1 MIANPPSVSNPVR
14 AASVKTRLRAGFPPA
29 AELALVLAAAALTAW
44 FVHLFLVATNFNPL
58 SEVATGLGPL
68 WAAAML
74 IIAVAAQ
81 LIQRLSSPAHQLRAR
96 MSVWVLAGIATGLV
110 TLPLTAGLRGTDQ
123 PPNTILGGDM
133 AFRTEYVTRF
143 ASTWHLQDYTFK
155 GLHAFYPPAWF
166 WVAGRTAHVLGL
178 HEPWHIMKP
187 FTIVTIGG
195 ALFVAYILWRMTLSP
210 AGALSAAIG
219 SSLVL
224 DSQVGPLKFATQAWY
239 SPYSCFVAV
248 TGAAWLA
255 ATLVSLRMPA
265 RSAKTRLVF
274 LGVVGAVLA
283 LTYYL
288 LFLILAVVLLVLAL
302 APRENRSAVARRVG
316 MLFVGIAALTAVFWI
331 PLLKALAHGAASQG
345 GFVRPDFLRVF
356 VGIGRPIGLTV
367 LVLVVVGALAL
378 TISAPPSQAVAGLL
392 VACVGYQLLS
402 VATLVF
408 ANNQLQPHRA
418 VTMMWATF
426 GAAVPVAIEAFNPR
440 QGLGRMLQPPLPRV
454 FGLLA
459 AVVAIPAVFAVG
471 ATQGSDLVSGPF
483 SREAHDRPALGQ
495 SRQISNFI
503 IQTTHKRPDQLTV
516 LSGDHGVLVIKPYY
530 GFLPLRARYAHP
542 DAHLAQRI
550 EVLRAAARCP
560 GPKCTAD
567 TLEHSKFG
575 HIGALVLARNF
586 GKLRIET
593 EEDTFPEPTPI
604 AIDFRP
610 KQFGPGY
617 WIRRQIGGYVVLVH
631 R

>member
-1 MIANPPSVSNPVR
+1 MNANQTTTSDPVQGVSL
-14 AASVKTRLRAGFPPA
+14 KTRLGDVGWPT
-29 AELALVLAAAALTAW
+29 AELALVLAGAAVSAW
-44 FVHLFLVATNFNPL
+44 LVHVFLAATNFNPL
-58 SEVATGLGPL
+58 SEVASGLGPL
-68 WAAAML
+68 WAALML
-74 IIAVAAQ
+74 LIAVGAQ
-81 LIQRLSSPAHQLRAR
+81 LVQRLSGPAHAAR
-96 MSVWVLAGIATGLV
+96 SRMIVAALAGAATGLV
-110 TLPLTAGLRGTDQ
+110 TAPLTAGLRGTDQ
-123 PPNTILGGDM
+123 PLNTILGGDM

-155 GLHAFYPPAWF
+155 GLHSFYPPAWF
-166 WVAGRTAHVLGL
+166 WVAGRAAHILGL
-178 HEPWHIMKP
+178 NHPWHIMKP
-187 FTIVTIGG
+187 FTILTIGG
-195 ALFVAYILWRMTLSP
+195 ALLVAYVLWRMTLSP

-224 DSQVGPLKFATQAWY
+224 DAQVGPLKFATQAWY

-255 ATLVSLRMPA
+255 ATVASLRMPA
-265 RSAKTRLVF
+265 RQARGRLVF
-274 LGVVGAVLA
+274 LGLVGAALA
-283 LTYYL
+283 LCYYL
-288 LFLILAVVLLVLAL
+288 LFLILALVLIAL
-302 APRENRSAVARRVG
+302 AVVPQENRGRTARRMG

-345 GFVRPDFLRVF
+345 GFVRPDFLHVF
-356 VGIGRPIGLTV
+356 VGIGRPVSLTV

-378 TISAPPSQAVAGLL
+378 TISSPASQAVAGLL
-392 VACVGYQLLS
+392 VGAVAYQLVS

-418 VTMMWATF
+418 VTLMWATF
-426 GAAVPVAIEAFNPR
+426 GAAIPVALEAFSPGR
-440 QGLGRMLQPPLPRV
+440 GLGKLLQPPLPRV
-454 FGLLA
+454 FGTLA
-459 AVVAIPAVFAVG
+459 AVVAIPAIFMLGSA
-471 ATQGSDLVSGPF
+471 QGSDLASGPF
-483 SREAHDRPALGQ
+483 SREAHERPALSQ
-495 SRQISNFI
+495 ANAISNFI
-503 IQTTHKRPDQLTV
+503 TQTTGKPPDKLTIV
-516 LSGDHGVLVIKPYY
+516 AGGHALLVTQPYY

-560 GPKCTAD
+560 GPKCTVD

-586 GKLRIET
+586 GKLRIDT
-593 EEDTFPEPTPI
+593 EEDRFPESVPI

-617 WIRRQIGGYVVLVH
+617 WVRRTIGGYVVLVH